1 VAHAP
6 DRPASP
12 SDEPIPPPPGA
23 DGAKDTTSGRPPPP
37 GADDVPDT
45 SSGPPPPPGALDAP
59 RHAAAPADLDSDE
72 ARELLTDEEQAVLD
86 QSKAIPDGSDAD
98 LWAFAFD
105 SSLRAQEALLAS
117 MRMVAKQQLTI
128 EDAAIVTRVRGK
140 VRITQTK
147 DLNPAQGAVGGAW
160 LGILA
165 GLFLGPGGPLI
176 GGALGAAAGGLFA
189 KLRDIGI
196 DDDEMKRMGEELADG
211 EAALFLLVDDC
222 HKMRALH
229 EVSRFPGRVLAS
241 TADPEVVDE
250 VRERLATDPWG

>member
-1 VAHAP
+1 VGHLP
-6 DRPASP
+6 DPPASEGTP
-12 SDEPIPPPPGA
+12 SGSTARDGHIPPPPGA
-23 DGAKDTTSGRPPPP
+23 EPRDGE
-37 GADDVPDT
+37 
-45 SSGPPPPPGALDAP
+45 GPPALQEPPS
-59 RHAAAPADLDSDE
+59 DLSSAE
-72 ARELLTDEEQAVLD
+72 ARELLTEEEQAVLD
-86 QSKAIPDGSDAD
+86 QSKAIPDDSDAD

-117 MRMVAKQQLTI
+117 MRMVAKKQLTV

-147 DLNPAQGAVGGAW
+147 DINPTQGAVGGAW

-165 GLFLGPGGPLI
+165 GLFLGPGGPLV

-196 DDDEMKRMGEELADG
+196 DDDEMKRMGEALGDG
-211 EAALFLLVDDC
+211 EAALFLLVEDC

-229 EVSRFPGRVLAS
+229 EVSRFPGRILAS
-241 TADPEVVDE
+241 TADPELVAE
-250 VRERLATDPWG
+250 VRDRLATDPWG

>member
-1 VAHAP
+1 MAHAP
-6 DRPASP
+6 DPPGSS
-12 SDEPIPPPPGA
+12 SDERIPPPPGA
-23 DGAKDTTSGRPPPP
+23 DDARRVTS
-37 GADDVPDT
+37 V
-45 SSGPPPPPGALDAP
+45 PPPPPGAADTP
-59 RHAAAPADLDSDE
+59 RHADAPTDLNSDE
-72 ARELLTDEEQAVLD
+72 ARELLTDEERAVLD
-86 QSKAIPDGSDAD
+86 QSEAIPDGSDAD

-117 MRMVAKQQLTI
+117 MRMVARDHLQV
-128 EDAAIVTRVRGK
+128 EDAAIVTRVRGR

-147 DLNPAQGAVGGAW
+147 DMNPAQGAVGGAW

-211 EAALFLLVDDC
+211 EAALFLLVEDC
-222 HKMRALH
+222 HRMRAFH
-229 EVSRFPGRVLAS
+229 EVSRFPGRILAS
-241 TADPEVVDE
+241 TADPDLVEQ